1 MNRKWSFTW
10 ESTKVFRGFLSCPAK
25 PLFEREAKSKATDK
39 KVINFS
45 YSHANK
51 THFDKN
57 GLHLASF

>member
-1 MNRKWSFTW
+1 MNRKWSFTK
-10 ESTKVFRGFLSCPAK
+10 ESTKVCRAFLSCLAK
-25 PLFEREAKSKATDK
+25 PLFEREAKSKTTDQ